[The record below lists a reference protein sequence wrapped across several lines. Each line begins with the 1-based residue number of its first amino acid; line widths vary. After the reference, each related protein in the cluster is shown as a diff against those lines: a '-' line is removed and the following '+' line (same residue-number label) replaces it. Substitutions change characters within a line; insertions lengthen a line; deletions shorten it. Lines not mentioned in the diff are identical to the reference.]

1 MPSVGEGGASAWRY
15 RHTGPANLR
24 GLLPISSNLVG
35 MLVSERIGQFFLE
48 SEEGRDRLE
57 FTEYGAGDSWVVL
70 LHGQLMPRRMQ
81 QPLARALAAEG
92 LHVVTLDL
100 LGHGR
105 SDRPADPLVYSM
117 TAFAE
122 QVVALLDH
130 LGADQAVI
138 GGTSLGANV
147 SLEVADIA
155 PERVRGLIVEMPV
168 LDNAVEAGILA
179 FAPLMFA
186 ARFLPFT
193 VTGLRLRD
201 PADPARDRAV
211 LDRDRPRHP
220 RPARRLDGRRRA
232 RPVLR
237 PGGAVV
243 EAPPRD
249 RRAGPGRRS
258 PRRPD
263 PPGRRR
269 RDAGRARCRTR
280 RSSRPRASS
289 SGASRPSGSTGSPR
303 SSRCAAG
310 PTRPAS
316 RRTGA

>member
-1 MPSVGEGGASAWRY
+1 
-15 RHTGPANLR
+15 
-24 GLLPISSNLVG
+24 

-48 SEEGRDRLE
+48 TEEGRDRLE
-57 FTEYGAGDSWVVL
+57 YTEYGSGESWVVL
-70 LHGQLMPRRMQ
+70 VHGQLMPRRMH

-130 LGADQAVI
+130 LGAEQAVV

-147 SLEVADIA
+147 SLEVADLA

-168 LDNAVEAGILA
+168 LDNAVVAGILA

-193 VTGLRLRD
+193 VQGIRMVTRPVPRGVV
-201 PADPARDRAV
+201 PFWAGIV
-211 LDRDRPRHP
+211 LDTLDQRPDSMAAVVHGLFFG
-220 RPARRLDGRRRA
+220 RLAPSSRRRRA
-232 RPVLR
+232 ISAPAL
-237 PGGAVV
+237 VV
-243 EAPPRD
+243 GHPSDPIHPAADAAMLADELPNATFVKAKNILEWRFSPD
-249 RRAGPGRRS
+249 RLNRI
-258 PRRPD
+258 
-263 PPGRRR
+263 
-269 RDAGRARCRTR
+269 
-280 RSSRPRASS
+280 
-289 SGASRPSGSTGSPR
+289 
-303 SSRCAAG
+303 AAG
-310 PTRPAS
+310 FALRCWADHKVG
-316 RRTGA
+316 RGRTGA